1 MVTAAKKTSA
11 KNTSAKKSSA
21 KKSSA
26 KPDSKQKKTKASAAA
41 TKSEATWWPPKL
53 TLPELKFA
61 PRQWLIAL
69 ACGAVAGLA
78 APGFDQWYLAWFAF
92 APLFLLIYANN
103 TFIKQIMLAFT
114 FGLAYNLVYL
124 HWYLNLVPLDWL
136 GFSGAFGYLLATL
149 AWFIVS
155 THQALAFLLFAAIV
169 GRLPLSGSFTAKRGS
184 KKVWLIPA
192 LVVLPIAWVLIV
204 NKLGNMPDLMG
215 VPWTMLEYT
224 QYKQPA
230 ILQAAS
236 VIGGVGICALIV
248 AVNVTI
254 ASFIATFIGGGTK
267 QFKRLA
273 AENKET
279 AFYHCLGMALVMVA
293 VYSLGWQQEREIK
306 TTATV
311 NTTVVQGGINID
323 MQKTVHRFT
332 IEDLVDNYQKL
343 LVGSH
348 DSIVVLCE
356 GALPTYLREQP
367 GVMNWLK
374 RQASEKRIDLVVGSM
389 DRSAANRPYNAAYG
403 ITSSGTIL
411 PEVYHKRFLVP
422 IGEYTPLL
430 VNYLPEWVKRWTNT
444 PAGGGFAAG
453 KEAVLLDLSRGKVA
467 PLICFESISPEV
479 TAASCRAGGQLLVN
493 ISDLAW
499 FHKSDCGQQMLAFA
513 VLRAIENRR
522 YFIFAANTGPSA
534 IIDAAG
540 KITDYSPQGE
550 KSNSTLSGK
559 VGLNSQ
565 PTAFARWYR

>member
-1 MVTAAKKTSA
+1 MTPSFFWMTEDKTTAT
-11 KNTSAKKSSA
+11 KNTN
-21 KKSSA
+21 A
-26 KPDSKQKKTKASAAA
+26 KPKAKQKKPKATAPAKQPVA
-41 TKSEATWWPPKL
+41 KSR
-53 TLPELKFA
+53 LPQLALPQFSFS

-69 ACGAVAGLA
+69 TCGAIAGLA
-78 APGFDQWYLAWFAF
+78 APGLEQWYFAWFGF

-103 TFIKQIMLAFT
+103 SYFKQIMLAGA

-124 HWYLNLVPLDWL
+124 HWYLNLAPLDWL
-136 GFSGAFGYLLATL
+136 GFSGIFGYLLAIL
-149 AWFIVS
+149 AWLSVAI
-155 THQALAFLLFAAIV
+155 HQALAFILFAALV
-169 GRLPLSGSFTAKRGS
+169 SRLPLSGSFTAKRGP

-204 NKLGNMPDLMG
+204 NRLGNMPDLMG

-230 ILQAAS
+230 FLQSAS
-236 VIGGVGICALIV
+236 VIGGIGICALII
-248 AVNVTI
+248 ATNVTI
-254 ASFIATFIGGGTK
+254 ASFIATFFGGGTK

-279 AFYHCLGMALVMVA
+279 AFYHCLGMALVLVA
-293 VYSLGWQQEREIK
+293 VYCLGYQQEGQVK
-306 TTATV
+306 TNATV
-311 NTTVVQGGINID
+311 DTTLVQGGINID
-323 MQKTVHRFT
+323 MQKTERRFT
-332 IEDLVDNYQKL
+332 IEDLVDNYEKL
-343 LVGSH
+343 LANSH
-348 DSIVVLCE
+348 DSLVVLPE

-367 GVMNWLK
+367 GVMSWLK
-374 RQASEKRIDLVVGSM
+374 SKAAEKHLDIVVGSM
-389 DRSAANRPYNAAYG
+389 DRSEANRPYNAAYG
-403 ITSSGTIL
+403 ITSSGVAL

-453 KEAVLLDLSRGKVA
+453 KEPVLLDLSRGKIA

-534 IIDAAG
+534 IIDPTG
-540 KITDYSPQGE
+540 KITHYLPQGE
-550 KSNSTLSGK
+550 KSKSIPNGK
-559 VGLNSQ
+559 VGLNWQ
-565 PTAFARWYR
+565 PTAFALWYR

>member
-1 MVTAAKKTSA
+1 LLNLA
-11 KNTSAKKSSA
+11 
-21 KKSSA
+21 
-26 KPDSKQKKTKASAAA
+26 
-41 TKSEATWWPPKL
+41 WPQF
-53 TLPELKFA
+53 KFA

-69 ACGAVAGLA
+69 ACGGIAGLA

-103 TFIKQIMLAFT
+103 SYIKQIMLAGA

-124 HWYLNLVPLDWL
+124 HWYLNLAPLDWL
-136 GFSGAFGYLLATL
+136 GFTGAFGYLLAML
-149 AWFIVS
+149 AWLSVS
-155 THQALAFLLFAAIV
+155 IHQALAFILFAAIV
-169 GRLPLSGSFTAKRGS
+169 SRLPLSGSFTAKRGP
-184 KKVWLIPA
+184 KKVWLVPA

-224 QYKQPA
+224 QYKQPSV
-230 ILQAAS
+230 LQSAS
-236 VIGGVGICALIV
+236 VIGGVGICALII

-254 ASFIATFIGGGTK
+254 ASFFATFIGGGTK

-273 AENKET
+273 AENRET
-279 AFYHCLGMALVMVA
+279 AFYHGLGMALVMVA
-293 VYSLGWQQEREIK
+293 VYCLGWQQQGQIK
-306 TTATV
+306 TSAMID
-311 NTTVVQGGINID
+311 TTLVQGGINID

-332 IEDLVDNYQKL
+332 IEDLVDNYDKL
-343 LVGSH
+343 LVNSH
-348 DSIVVLCE
+348 DSLVVLPE

-367 GVMNWLK
+367 GVTNWLK
-374 RQASEKRIDLVVGSM
+374 HKAYEKHLDIIVGSM
-389 DRSAANRPYNAAYG
+389 DRSAANRPFNAAYG
-403 ITSSGTIL
+403 ITSSGTLL

-453 KEAVLLDLSRGKVA
+453 KEPVLLDMARGKVA

-534 IIDAAG
+534 IIDPTG
-540 KITDYSPQGE
+540 KITDYSAQAE
-550 KSNSTLSGK
+550 KSNSILNGK

-565 PTAFARWYR
+565 PTVFASWYR

>member
-1 MVTAAKKTSA
+1 
-11 KNTSAKKSSA
+11 
-21 KKSSA
+21 
-26 KPDSKQKKTKASAAA
+26 
-41 TKSEATWWPPKL
+41 
-53 TLPELKFA
+53 
-61 PRQWLIAL
+61 
-69 ACGAVAGLA
+69 
-78 APGFDQWYLAWFAF
+78 
-92 APLFLLIYANN
+92 
-103 TFIKQIMLAFT
+103 MLAFT

-136 GFSGAFGYLLATL
+136 GFSGVFGYLLATL
-149 AWFIVS
+149 AWLIVS

-169 GRLPLSGSFTAKRGS
+169 GRLPLSGSFTAKRGP

-236 VIGGVGICALIV
+236 VIGGVGICTLIV

-254 ASFIATFIGGGTK
+254 ASFVATFIGGGTK

-273 AENKET
+273 AENKEA

-293 VYSLGWQQEREIK
+293 VYCLGWQQEKEIK
-306 TTATV
+306 ATATL

-323 MQKTVHRFT
+323 MQKTVRRFT

-348 DSIVVLCE
+348 DSLVVLCE
-356 GALPTYLREQP
+356 GALPTYLREQH

-374 RQASEKRIDLVVGSM
+374 RQANEKHIDLVVGSM

-403 ITSSGTIL
+403 ITSSGTVL

-453 KEAVLLDLSRGKVA
+453 KEAVLLDLPLAKVA

-534 IIDAAG
+534 IIDSAG

>member
-1 MVTAAKKTSA
+1 M
-11 KNTSAKKSSA
+11 
-21 KKSSA
+21 
-26 KPDSKQKKTKASAAA
+26 PQF
-41 TKSEATWWPPKL
+41 
-53 TLPELKFA
+53 KFA

-69 ACGAVAGLA
+69 AFGAIAGLA
-78 APGFDQWYLAWFAF
+78 APGIDQWYFAWFAF
-92 APLFLLIYANN
+92 APLFLLIYAKNSY
-103 TFIKQIMLAFT
+103 FKQVMLAFT

-124 HWYLNLVPLDWL
+124 HWYLNLAPLDWL
-136 GFSGAFGYLLATL
+136 GFTGIFGYLLAIL
-149 AWFIVS
+149 AWLIVA
-155 THQALAFLLFAAIV
+155 THQALTFLLFAAIV
-169 GRLPLSGSFTAKRGS
+169 CRLPLSGSFMAKRGP
-184 KKVWLIPA
+184 KKVWLVPA
-192 LVVLPIAWVLIV
+192 IVVLPLAYVLIV
-204 NKLGNMPDLMG
+204 NRLGNMPDLMG

-236 VIGGVGICALIV
+236 VIGGIGICALIV
-248 AVNVTI
+248 SVNVTL
-254 ASFIATFIGGGTK
+254 ASFIATFLGGGTK
-267 QFKRLA
+267 TFKRLA

-279 AFYHCLGMALVMVA
+279 AFYHCLGMALIVVA
-293 VYSLGWQQEREIK
+293 TYCLGWQQQGQINQRNIGATID
-306 TTATV
+306 TTL
-311 NTTVVQGGINID
+311 VQGGINID
-323 MQKTVHRFT
+323 MQKTDHRFT
-332 IEDLVDNYQKL
+332 IEDLGENYDKL
-343 LVGSH
+343 LKDSH
-348 DSIVVLCE
+348 DSLVVLPE

-367 GVMNWLK
+367 GVMSWLK
-374 RQASEKRIDLVVGSM
+374 RKAADKHLDIIVGSM

-403 ITSSGTIL
+403 ITSSGLIL

-430 VNYLPEWVKRWTNT
+430 VNYLPEWIKRWTNT

-453 KEAVLLDLSRGKVA
+453 KEPVLLDMNRGKIA

-534 IIDAAG
+534 IIDPTG
-540 KITDYSPQGE
+540 KITYFLPQGE
-550 KSNSTLSGK
+550 KSKAILNGK

-565 PTAFARWYR
+565 PTAFALWYR